1 MDVSHATKPQIRAY
15 SRTDRDACIAIFSS
29 NLPRY
34 FDTSEL
40 TDFEA
45 FLESPTGDYFVV
57 EIENRVVACGGFSA
71 SNGTGRLTW
80 GMVSRDNQG
89 TSIGKSLLA
98 HRIDLLFLL
107 PEVRVITIDTS
118 QHTEGFFSRHGF
130 RTTSVSPNGFGR
142 GIDQVSMSLDRREW
156 IARANNSF
164 KPSPLRGLGRAP

>member
-34 FDTSEL
+34 FDASEL
-40 TDFEA
+40 ADFEE
-45 FLESPTGDYFVV
+45 FLENPAGDYFVV
-57 EIENRVVACGGFSA
+57 EIGNRVVACGGLCA
-71 SNGTGRLTW
+71 NNGTGHLTW

-98 HRIDLLFLL
+98 HRIDLLFLQ

-130 RTTSVSPNGFGR
+130 RTTSVSQDGFGR
-142 GIDQVSMSLDRREW
+142 GIDRVSMSLDRREW

-164 KPSPLRGLGRAP
+164 KPSPLRGLGRAS